1 MWIVHLALRRPY
13 TFVVFSILVLILGGI
28 TSVVT
33 PKDIFPN
40 IDIPVVSVVWTYAGL
55 LPDDMEKRVV
65 TVCERAMTTTVNDI
79 EHIESESY
87 TGVGIVKVFFQPKA
101 KVELALS
108 QVTSIV
114 QTVLR
119 ALPPG
124 IFPPAIL
131 KYDASSVPVLQLGLS
146 GQGLTEQDLFD
157 LGLNF
162 IRTRLATVQGASIPL
177 PWGGKTRQIMVDLDP
192 NALYAKHL
200 SGVDVSNAL
209 NAQSLILPAGTARI
223 GETEYLV
230 KVNSSPTTI
239 SAMNDLPIRASNGAV
254 VYMKDIGQ
262 IRNGFAVQTNIVRE
276 NGRRSALLTVLKNG
290 QASTLNIVNAIKK
303 ALPRVKADL
312 PPALQITPLFDQSI
326 FVRNSINEVLR
337 EASIA
342 AFLTALMI
350 LLFLG
355 SWRSTLIVCI
365 SIPLS
370 ILTSICILAAL
381 GETIN
386 VMTLGGL
393 ALAVGILVD
402 DATVEIENTHRN
414 LAESDRSLVHAILE
428 SASQV
433 AAPALVSTLSIC
445 IVFLPVLLL
454 TGAARY
460 LFTPLAMAVVFA
472 MLASYF
478 LSRTLV
484 PTMMHF
490 LLPAEVGLYQRQEGE
505 EEPKEARNAIWR
517 VHLRFEH
524 QFEKLR
530 EKYKGGLEWSLAH
543 RATSLIIFGIFAAG
557 SCLLTLV
564 IGRDFFPYV
573 DSGQMRLHVLPPQ
586 GTRIEQSEM
595 IFAQVEAEIRKLL
608 PKDRIDMILDNIGL
622 PNGGINLAFGNN
634 ASISNSDGDILISLK
649 EGKRETLELT
659 RILRAKLSA
668 KFPQETFFFTPANI
682 TNQILDFGLP
692 APIDLQVVG
701 RNPTANFKIAQDLL
715 QKVKAIPGAVDVH
728 IHQQVSYPTVQ
739 VNVDRNKAEQ
749 IGLQQ
754 RDVANSMLI
763 SLSGSGQ
770 TAPNQWLNPQ
780 NGVNYQVVVQ
790 SPLYRM
796 DSFDALQ
803 RTPITSLTGT
813 NSQLLANLA
822 TLKRDVSTIVIDH
835 YNIQPTFDVYA
846 DVDRRDL
853 GGVADAI
860 HKIVKAQKNL
870 PSGTFI
876 ELRGEVTTMEESF
889 SRLLFGI
896 AFAVIIVYLLM
907 AVNFQSWIDP
917 LIILMALP
925 GAFSG
930 ILWMLYLTQ
939 TTFSVPSLMGS
950 IMTIGVATANSILLV
965 VFAND
970 QRAAGMD
977 SMEAALQAGYIR
989 LRPVCMTAL
998 AMIIGMLPMALA
1010 FGEGGEQN
1018 APLGRAVIG
1027 GLLLAT
1033 VSTLFIVPIMY
1044 TLLRKKAPVDF
1055 AAQVDREY
1063 EERRPGSQDQADQ
1076 KANDGHTGN
1085 RRAKYRNQKTGTT
1098 TSPQETGSGMADR
1111 GSMPDCCRI
1120 GGFLFRMAAAA
1131 QTKRGHQHRSA
1142 ATIERL
1148 AEVERGS
1155 RTAGVGNQRIACS
1168 GYHAAVRR
1176 GVHLRTCFRVCE
1188 QAIGRHWRPCYEG
1201 SVDGGCGCP

>member
-13 TFVVFSILVLILGGI
+13 TFVVFSVLVLILGAVASI
-28 TSVVT
+28 VT
-33 PKDIFPN
+33 PKDIFPS
-40 IDIPVVSVVWTYAGL
+40 IDIPVVSVVWTYNGL
-55 LPDDMEKRVV
+55 TPDDMEKRVV
-65 TVCERAMTTTVNDI
+65 TICERAMTTTVNDI
-79 EHIESESY
+79 EHMESESY
-87 TGVGIVKVFFQPKA
+87 TGVAVIRLYFQPNA

-108 QVTSIV
+108 QITSIV
-114 QTVLR
+114 QTILR

-124 IFPPAIL
+124 IFPPSIL
-131 KYDASSVPVLQLGLS
+131 KYDASSVPILQLGLS
-146 GQGLTEQDLFD
+146 GEGLTEQDLFD

-162 IRTRLATVQGASIPL
+162 IRTRLATVQGASVPL
-177 PWGGKTRQIMVDLDP
+177 PWGGKSRQIMVDLDP

-200 SGVDVSNAL
+200 SGIDVSNAL
-209 NAQSLILPAGTARI
+209 NAQSLIVPAGTARI

-230 KVNSSPTTI
+230 KTNSSPTTV
-239 SAMNDLPIRASNGAV
+239 AEMNDLPIRASNGAI

-262 IRNGFAVQTNIVRE
+262 IRNGFAVQTNVVRQ

-290 QASTLNIVNAIKK
+290 KASTLNIVSAVKE

-312 PPALQITPLFDQSI
+312 PAALRITPLFDQSI
-326 FVRNSINEVLR
+326 FVRSSINEVLR

-414 LAESDRSLVHAILE
+414 LAEPGKSLVHAILD

-445 IVFLPVLLL
+445 IVFLPVVLL
-454 TGAARY
+454 TGAAKY

-472 MLASYF
+472 MMASYF

-484 PTMMHF
+484 PTMMHY
-490 LLPAEVGLYQRQEGE
+490 LLPAEIPLYQRQEGQ
-505 EEPKEARNAIWR
+505 EEPKEAKNWIWR
-517 VHLRFEH
+517 VHQRFEH
-524 QFEKLR
+524 QFEKMR
-530 EKYKGGLEWSLAH
+530 ERYKGALEWSLHH
-543 RATSLIIFGIFAAG
+543 RALVLIIFGVFVGG
-557 SCLLTLV
+557 SSLLTLA

-586 GTRIEQSEM
+586 GTRIEQAEM
-595 IFAQVEAEIRKLL
+595 IFAAIEAEIRKNI
-608 PKDRIDMILDNIGL
+608 PADRIDMLLDNIGL

-634 ASISNSDGDILISLK
+634 ATISNSDGDILIALK
-649 EGKRETLELT
+649 PGKRETLELT
-659 RILRAKLSA
+659 RQLRERLTE

-682 TNQILDFGLP
+682 TNQILNFGLP
-692 APIDLQVVG
+692 APIDLQIVG
-701 RNPTANFKIAQDLL
+701 RNPTANYKIAQDLMR
-715 QKVKAIPGAVDVH
+715 KVQAIPGAVDVH
-728 IHQQVSYPTVQ
+728 IHQEVSYPTVQ
-739 VNVDRNKAEQ
+739 VNVDRLKAEQ

-790 SPLYRM
+790 SPQYRM
-796 DSFDALQ
+796 DSFDALK
-803 RTPITSLTGT
+803 RTPVTTTAGN

-822 TLKRDVSTIVIDH
+822 TLKRGVSTIVVDH

-853 GGVADAI
+853 GGVANEI
-860 HKIVKAQKNL
+860 HKIIKAEKGL
-870 PSGTFI
+870 PSGAFI
-876 ELRGEVTTMEESF
+876 ELRGEVTTMEQSF
-889 SRLLFGI
+889 SRLLLGI

-907 AVNFQSWIDP
+907 AVNFQSWMDP
-917 LIILMALP
+917 FIILMALP

-939 TTFSVPSLMGS
+939 TTFNVPSLMGS

-970 QRAAGMD
+970 ERGAGKD
-977 SMEAALQAGYIR
+977 QWEAALAAGYTR

-1027 GLLLAT
+1027 GLLVAT
-1033 VSTLFIVPIMY
+1033 LGTLFIVPIIY
-1044 TLLRKKAPVDF
+1044 SLLRKEAPINYDERI
-1055 AAQVDREY
+1055 DKEY
-1063 EERRPGSQDQADQ
+1063 KGEMTPEGKSVQQGGAR
-1076 KANDGHTGN
+1076 
-1085 RRAKYRNQKTGTT
+1085 
-1098 TSPQETGSGMADR
+1098 PQEA
-1111 GSMPDCCRI
+1111 
-1120 GGFLFRMAAAA
+1120 
-1131 QTKRGHQHRSA
+1131 
-1142 ATIERL
+1142 
-1148 AEVERGS
+1148 
-1155 RTAGVGNQRIACS
+1155 
-1168 GYHAAVRR
+1168 
-1176 GVHLRTCFRVCE
+1176 
-1188 QAIGRHWRPCYEG
+1188 
-1201 SVDGGCGCP
+1201 

>member
-13 TFVVFSILVLILGGI
+13 TFVVFSVLVLILGAI
-28 TSVVT
+28 TSIVS
-33 PKDIFPN
+33 PKDIFPY
-40 IDIPVVSVVWTYAGL
+40 IDIPVVSIVWTYNGL
-55 LPDDMEKRVV
+55 PPDDMEKRVV
-65 TVCERAMTTTVNDI
+65 TICERSLTTTVNDI
-79 EHIESESY
+79 EHIESQSY
-87 TGVGIVKVFFQPKA
+87 AGVAIIKVYFQPKA
-101 KVELALS
+101 KVEVAIA

-114 QTVLR
+114 QTILR
-119 ALPPG
+119 VLPPG
-124 IFPPAIL
+124 IFPPAII
-131 KYDASSVPVLQLGLS
+131 KYDASSVPILQLGLS
-146 GQGLTEQDLFD
+146 GRGLTEQDLFD

-177 PWGGKTRQIMVDLDP
+177 PWGGKSRQVMVDLDP
-192 NALYAKHL
+192 DALYAKHL
-200 SGVDVSNAL
+200 SGLDVSNAL
-209 NAQSLILPAGTARI
+209 NAQSLLLPAGTLRV
-223 GETEYLV
+223 GNTEYLV
-230 KVNSSPTTI
+230 KTNSSPLTV
-239 SAMNDLPIRASNGAV
+239 SSMNNLPIRAADGAI
-254 VYMKDIGQ
+254 VYMKDVGQ
-262 IRNGFAVQTNIVRE
+262 IRNGFAVQTNVVRE

-290 QASTLNIVNAIKK
+290 KASTLDIVNSVKK

-312 PPALQITPLFDQSI
+312 PKALQITPLFDQSI
-326 FVRNSINEVLR
+326 FVRSSINEVLR
-337 EASIA
+337 EAGIA

-355 SWRSTLIVCI
+355 SWRSTVIVCI

-370 ILTSICILAAL
+370 ILTSICILGAL

-414 LAESDRSLVHAILE
+414 LEDPHKSLVHAILD

-433 AAPALVSTLSIC
+433 AAPALVSTLAIC

-454 TGAARY
+454 TGAAKY

-490 LLPAEVGLYQRQEGE
+490 LLPAEVGLYQQKEGE
-505 EEPKEARNAIWR
+505 KPKEANSWIWK
-517 VHLRFEH
+517 VHQRFEH
-524 QFEKLR
+524 RFEQLR
-530 EKYKGGLEWSLAH
+530 EKYKSALEWSLHH
-543 RATSLIIFGIFAAG
+543 RAIVLVLFGVFVAG
-557 SCLLTLV
+557 SSLLALV

-586 GTRIEQSEM
+586 GTRIEQSEV
-595 IFAQVEAEIRKLL
+595 IFGQIEEEIR
-608 PKDRIDMILDNIGL
+608 RIIPGGRVDMILDNIGL
-622 PNGGINLAFGNN
+622 PNGGINLAYGAS
-634 ASISNSDGDILISLK
+634 ASISNSDGEILISLK

-659 RILRAKLSA
+659 RLLRKRLAER
-668 KFPQETFFFTPANI
+668 FPEETFFFTPANI
-682 TNQILDFGLP
+682 TNQILNFGLP

-701 RNPTANFKIAQDLL
+701 RSPEQNFRIAQDLL
-715 QKVKAIPGAVDVH
+715 AKVKAIPGAVDVH
-728 IHQQVSYPTVQ
+728 IHQQNSYPTLQ
-739 VNVDRNKAEQ
+739 VDVDRERAAQ

-790 SPLYRM
+790 TPQYRI
-796 DSFDALQ
+796 DSFDALK
-803 RTPITSLTGT
+803 RTPVTSVAGN
-813 NSQLLANLA
+813 NSQLLANLV
-822 TLKRDVSTIVIDH
+822 TFKRDVSSIVINH
-835 YNIQPTFDVYA
+835 YNIQPTYDIYA
-846 DVDRRDL
+846 DADRRDL
-853 GGVADAI
+853 GSVADEI
-860 HKIVKAQKNL
+860 HKIIKGQKNL

-889 SRLLFGI
+889 TRLLLGI
-896 AFAVIIVYLLM
+896 AFAVVIVYLLM
-907 AVNFQSWIDP
+907 AVNFQSWLDP
-917 LIILMALP
+917 FIILSALP

-930 ILWMLYLTQ
+930 ILWMLYFTQ

-970 QRAAGMD
+970 ERAQNKD
-977 SMEAALQAGYIR
+977 QWEAALSAGYIR

-998 AMIIGMLPMALA
+998 AMIIGMLPMALS

-1027 GLLLAT
+1027 GLLVAT
-1033 VSTLFIVPIMY
+1033 VGTLFIVPIMY
-1044 TLLRKKAPVDF
+1044 SLLRKKAPINYDERIDQEYN
-1055 AAQVDREY
+1055 AQ
-1063 EERRPGSQDQADQ
+1063 S
-1076 KANDGHTGN
+1076 
-1085 RRAKYRNQKTGTT
+1085 
-1098 TSPQETGSGMADR
+1098 
-1111 GSMPDCCRI
+1111 
-1120 GGFLFRMAAAA
+1120 
-1131 QTKRGHQHRSA
+1131 
-1142 ATIERL
+1142 
-1148 AEVERGS
+1148 
-1155 RTAGVGNQRIACS
+1155 
-1168 GYHAAVRR
+1168 
-1176 GVHLRTCFRVCE
+1176 
-1188 QAIGRHWRPCYEG
+1188 
-1201 SVDGGCGCP
+1201 DGGEASRGPVRQEA

>member
-13 TFVVFSILVLILGGI
+13 TFVVFSVLVLILGCI
-28 TSVVT
+28 TAIVT
-33 PKDIFPN
+33 PKDIFPY
-40 IDIPVVSVVWTYAGL
+40 IDIPVVSIVWTYNGL
-55 LPDDMEKRVV
+55 TPDDMEKRVV

-79 EHIESESY
+79 EHIESQSY
-87 TGVGIVKVFFQPKA
+87 AGVAIIKVFFQPKA
-101 KVELALS
+101 KVELAIS

-114 QTVLR
+114 QTILR

-131 KYDASSVPVLQLGLS
+131 KYDASSVPVVQLGLS
-146 GQGLTEQDLFD
+146 GEGLTEQDLYD

-177 PWGGKTRQIMVDLDP
+177 PWGGKSRQIMVDLDP
-192 NALYAKHL
+192 DALFAKHL
-200 SGVDVSNAL
+200 SGLDVSNAL
-209 NAQSLILPAGTARI
+209 NAQSLILPAGTLRA
-223 GETEYLV
+223 GNTEYLV
-230 KVNSSPTTI
+230 KTNSSPLTV
-239 SAMNDLPIRASNGAV
+239 SSMNDLPIRAADGAI

-262 IRNGFAVQTNIVRE
+262 IRNGFAVQTNVVRE

-290 QASTLNIVNAIKK
+290 KASTLDIVNAVKK

-312 PPALQITPLFDQSI
+312 PKALRITPLFDQSI
-326 FVRNSINEVLR
+326 FVRTSISEVIR
-337 EASIA
+337 EAAIA
-342 AFLTALMI
+342 ACLTALMI

-414 LAESDRSLVHAILE
+414 LEDPHKSLVHAILD

-445 IVFLPVLLL
+445 IVFLPVVLL
-454 TGAARY
+454 TGAAKY

-490 LLPAEVGLYQRQEGE
+490 LLPAEVALYQQKEGDPP
-505 EEPKEARNAIWR
+505 PKEANNWIWR
-517 VHLRFEH
+517 THQRFEH
-524 QFEKLR
+524 RFEQLR
-530 EKYKGGLEWSLAH
+530 DRYKTALEWSLHH
-543 RATSLIIFGIFAAG
+543 RAIVLLLFCLFVGG
-557 SCLLTLV
+557 SSILTV
-564 IGRDFFPYV
+564 FIGRDFFPYV

-586 GTRIEQSEM
+586 GTRIEQSEV
-595 IFAQVEAEIRKLL
+595 IFGEVEDEIR
-608 PKDRIDMILDNIGL
+608 RIVPQGRVDMVLDNIGL
-622 PNGGINLAFGNN
+622 PNGGINLAYGNSD
-634 ASISNSDGDILISLK
+634 SISNSDGDILIALK
-649 EGKRETLELT
+649 EGKRQTLELI
-659 RILRAKLSA
+659 RMLRKRLAE
-668 KFPQETFFFTPANI
+668 KFPQETFYFTPANI
-682 TNQILDFGLP
+682 TNQILNFGLP

-701 RNPTANFKIAQDLL
+701 RNPTENFRIAQELL
-715 QKVKAIPGAVDVH
+715 AKVKAIPGAVDVH
-728 IHQQVSYPTVQ
+728 IHQQNSYPTLQ
-739 VNVDRNKAEQ
+739 VNVDRDRAAQ

-790 SPLYRM
+790 TPQYRI
-796 DSFDALQ
+796 DSFDALK
-803 RTPITSLTGT
+803 RTPVTSIAGN

-822 TLKRDVSTIVIDH
+822 TVKRDVSSIIINH
-835 YNIQPTFDVYA
+835 YNIQPTYDIYA
-846 DVDRRDL
+846 DADRRDL

-860 HKIVKAQKNL
+860 HNIIKSQKNL
-870 PSGTFI
+870 PGGTFI

-889 SRLLFGI
+889 TRLLLGI
-896 AFAVIIVYLLM
+896 AFAVVIVYLLM
-907 AVNFQSWIDP
+907 AVNFQSWLDP
-917 LIILMALP
+917 FIILTALP

-930 ILWMLYLTQ
+930 ILWMLYFTQ
-939 TTFSVPSLMGS
+939 TTFNVPSLMGS

-970 QRAAGMD
+970 ERAQNMD
-977 SMEAALQAGYIR
+977 QWEAALSAGYIR

-1027 GLLLAT
+1027 GLLVAT

-1044 TLLRKKAPVDF
+1044 SLLRKKAPVNYDERI
-1055 AAQVDREY
+1055 DKEY
-1063 EERRPGSQDQADQ
+1063 KGEMNP
-1076 KANDGHTGN
+1076 DGT
-1085 RRAKYRNQKTGTT
+1085 A
-1098 TSPQETGSGMADR
+1098 
-1111 GSMPDCCRI
+1111 
-1120 GGFLFRMAAAA
+1120 
-1131 QTKRGHQHRSA
+1131 
-1142 ATIERL
+1142 
-1148 AEVERGS
+1148 VEG
-1155 RTAGVGNQRIACS
+1155 RTQGA
-1168 GYHAAVRR
+1168 
-1176 GVHLRTCFRVCE
+1176 
-1188 QAIGRHWRPCYEG
+1188 
-1201 SVDGGCGCP
+1201 